1 MPIRTI
7 ATMLIVILWA
17 GVSLA
22 VDAPKEF
29 ELSPPAPL
37 ITTLNFKVLPTASR
51 TIGVAPLSVF
61 FDAGVDESTDESR
74 PFHDYDYSWD
84 FGDAGAGVWGTNGKS
99 KNFAKGAV
107 AAHVYDRPGVYTAT
121 LTVRN
126 AGGILSTTPLTVT
139 VSSADLFF
147 SGTNTTCISDT
158 TDNDFTGCPSGGAHV
173 ATDDISQISQYRGS
187 GKRVLLRRGSEWTY
201 TGTSGIAV
209 AGKNTHLGAFGNCE
223 SPDQQGICSNAPKIN
238 VSGTSSGALFPLS
251 YSEDLRISD
260 ISLTGNTAF
269 RSVFGGA
276 ASIHKPLIYR
286 MKTRGF
292 SLVVEVS
299 TYRTSDDAINKE
311 ISIVDN
317 DFRDSG
323 LYGLYLGSRML
334 NISGNNIHPNCSS
347 HAVRVHWSHLGVLN
361 SNNIS
366 GASAASDDGRHALKL
381 HGPIFSNVGTFAET
395 GNSGVPSNTSLT
407 IVSDNV
413 FGGSGP
419 WPLSVEPQ
427 NTLLDERLTDLIFE
441 RNAILADYGERGTSA
456 LVDTAMQVSA
466 RYVTIRNN
474 IIDTSYHDAAPT
486 SLTGIKVA
494 KYGPEPGPRGIRIYN
509 NTIYSEE
516 NLVNGSGVSLGKT
529 EGDIDIKNNI
539 ISYPNSSSTVTMI
552 KGADEDIELQSTN
565 NILVDEASFIN
576 CQSYPVITR
585 SFKLRTTA
593 TNAYNN
599 GFAVP
604 VLDDFYG
611 NSRKVKIDIGAAEII
626 E

>member
-1 MPIRTI
+1 MRLLRLLVGIVSCCVFTFSSAHAAPSANRT
-7 ATMLIVILWA
+7 T
-17 GVSLA
+17 
-22 VDAPKEF
+22 
-29 ELSPPAPL
+29 
-37 ITTLNFKVLPTASR
+37 
-51 TIGVAPLSVF
+51 GVAPLSVF
-61 FDAGVDESTDESR
+61 FDAGVAESTDESR

-107 AAHVYDRPGVYTAT
+107 AAHVYDTPGTYTAT

-126 AGGILSTTPLTVT
+126 AGGILSTTTLSIT
-139 VSSADLFF
+139 VSDPDLFF

-158 TDNDFTGCPSGGAHV
+158 TDNDFTGCPSGATHV
-173 ATDDISQISQYRGS
+173 TTDDVSQIATYRGS

-238 VSGTSSGALFPLS
+238 VSGTSSGALFSLS

-269 RSVFGGA
+269 RSGFGGA
-276 ASIHKPLIYR
+276 SSIHKPLIYR

-516 NLVNGSGVSLGKT
+516 NLVNGSGVSLGQT
-529 EGDIDIKNNI
+529 EGDIDIKNNL
-539 ISYPNSSSTVTMI
+539 ISYPNAQVAISTLY
-552 KGADEDIELQSTN
+552 GADEATL
-565 NILVDEASFIN
+565 LEASGNITAGAEYFAD
-576 CQSYPVITR
+576 CLSYPTVSR
-585 SFKLRTTA
+585 SFALTSSADSAIRQGVQTQ
-593 TNAYNN
+593 
-599 GFAVP
+599 GPLVE
-604 VLDDFYG
+604 DFLGLPRYG
-611 NSRKVKIDIGAAEII
+611 AMDIGAFRASLRRLFRNIRVSAEV
-626 E
+626 EP